1 MGQYEI
7 RFPLTE
13 DDKAA
18 LDRIERLVREFNEI
32 VEHPPP
38 RDQIHALF
46 TAALIWAKG
55 MDEEGGLAQLRATK
69 EELKRGARH

>member
-13 DDKAA
+13 DDRAA

-32 VEHPPP
+32 VEYPPP

-46 TAALIWAKG
+46 TAALIWAKA
-55 MDEEGGLAQLRATK
+55 MDEEGGLAQVRAAN
-69 EELKRGARH
+69 EEQNRGARH